1 MATVRQIRRRVRS
14 VTSIAKVTKAM
25 ELVAGSKM
33 RRSQTRAVASR
44 PYADKMME
52 ILGNLARQQGDDAE
66 RHPFMTVRPVQNA
79 LVLFLSPN
87 RGLAGGLPSN
97 MNRRAA
103 SFALEQEAPVSF
115 VTIGRKGRDFVLRA
129 GQPLK
134 AEFTMP
140 EYPDL
145 ADTLPVTRV
154 ITDEYLAGAVDRVFL
169 LWPRFINT
177 AVQLPT
183 VRQILPIQ
191 PQDVEDITTADV
203 DYIYE
208 PSIEGVF
215 AELLPRY
222 LEMTVYAAVLEAEA
236 SELSA
241 RMVAMRNATDAATE
255 MIQTLTLVYNK
266 VRQEQITKELLDIV
280 GGVEAM
286 KAAGV

>member
-33 RRSQTRAVASR
+33 RRSQTRALQAR
-44 PYADKMME
+44 PYAEKMME
-52 ILGNLARQQGDDAE
+52 ILGDLAKQRGEDEDA
-66 RHPFMTVRPVQNA
+66 HPFLTVRPAKNT
-79 LVLFLSPN
+79 LILFLGPN

-103 SFALEQEAPVSF
+103 TFALEQETPVSF
-115 VTIGRKGRDFVLRA
+115 VTIGRRPRLRRA
-129 GQPLK
+129 HRPAALPSSPCRTTRTSTTRCPSRASSPMSTRQP
-134 AEFTMP
+134 
-140 EYPDL
+140 
-145 ADTLPVTRV
+145 R
-154 ITDEYLAGAVDRVFL
+154 DRVFL
-169 LWPRFINT
+169 LYPRFVNT
-177 AVQLPT
+177 AVQAPT
-183 VRQILPIQ
+183 VRQLLPIEPEQ
-191 PQDVEDITTADV
+191 IQDITPEDV
-203 DYIYE
+203 DYLYE
-208 PSIEGVF
+208 PSPEGVL

-222 LEMTVYAAVLEAEA
+222 IEMTVYQSILETEA

-241 RMVAMRNATDAATE
+241 RMVAMRNATDAANE

-286 KAAGV
+286 NA

>member
-33 RRSQTRAVASR
+33 RRSQTRALQAR
-44 PYADKMME
+44 PYAEKMMV
-52 ILGNLARQQGDDAE
+52 ILGDLAKQRGEDE
-66 RHPFMTVRPVQNA
+66 NTHPFLSVRPAKNT
-79 LVLFLSPN
+79 LILFLGPN

-103 SFALEQEAPVSF
+103 SFALEQETPVTF
-115 VTIGRKGRDFVLRA
+115 VTAGKKGRDFVVRA
-129 GQPLK
+129 GQPLL

-140 EYPDL
+140 DYPAL
-145 ADTLPVTRV
+145 YDTLPMTRIAV
-154 ITDEYLAGAVDRVFL
+154 DEYEAGRADRVFL
-169 LWPRFINT
+169 LYPRFVNT
-177 AVQLPT
+177 AVQAPT
-183 VRQILPIQ
+183 VRQLLPIEPAQ
-191 PQDVEDITTADV
+191 IHDITPEDV
-203 DYIYE
+203 DYLYE
-208 PSIEGVF
+208 PSPEAVL

-222 LEMTVYAAVLEAEA
+222 IEMTVYQSILETEA

-241 RMVAMRNATDAATE
+241 RMVAMRNATDAANE

-286 KAAGV
+286 NA

>member
-1 MATVRQIRRRVRS
+1 MASIRQIRRRVRS

-33 RRSQTRAVASR
+33 RRSQTRALQAR
-44 PYADKMME
+44 PYAEKMVE
-52 ILGNLARQQGDDAE
+52 ILGDLAKQRAE
-66 RHPFMTVRPVQNA
+66 DEDTHPFLTVRPLKNA
-79 LVLFLSPN
+79 LILFLGPN

-103 SFALEQEAPVSF
+103 AFALEQEAPPSF
-115 VTIGRKGRDFVLRA
+115 VTVGRKGRDFIART
-129 GQPLK
+129 GQKLV
-134 AEFTMP
+134 AEFTMAD
-140 EYPDL
+140 YPNL
-145 ADTLPVTRV
+145 ADTLPVTRIV
-154 ITDEYLAGAVDRVFL
+154 IDEYESGRADRVFL
-169 LWPRFINT
+169 LYPRFVNT

-183 VRQILPIQ
+183 VRQILPIE
-191 PQDVEDITTADV
+191 PQDIADKTAQDV

-208 PSIEGVF
+208 PSAEGVL

-222 LEMTVYAAVLEAEA
+222 IEMTIYQAVLETEA

-241 RMVAMRNATDAATE
+241 RMVAMRNATEAAKD

-266 VRQEQITKELLDIV
+266 ARQEQITKELLDIV

-286 KAAGV
+286 KA

>member
-33 RRSQTRAVASR
+33 RRSQTRALQAR
-44 PYADKMME
+44 PYAEKMRE
-52 ILGNLARQQGDDAE
+52 VLGDLAKQRGSDE
-66 RHPFMTVRPVQNA
+66 ETHPFLSVRPA
-79 LVLFLSPN
+79 RDTLILFLSPN

-103 SFALEQEAPVSF
+103 AFALEQEAAVTF
-115 VTIGRKGRDFVLRA
+115 VTVGRKGRDFVVRA
-129 GQPLK
+129 GQRLM

-140 EYPDL
+140 DYPNL
-145 ADTLPVTRV
+145 IDT
-154 ITDEYLAGAVDRVFL
+154 ITIARMVMDEYLAERVDRVYML
-169 LWPRFINT
+169 YPRFVNT
-177 AVQLPT
+177 AVQTPT
-183 VRQILPIQ
+183 VRQILPIE
-191 PQDVEDITTADV
+191 PEELTDVTVEDV

-208 PSIEGVF
+208 PDVEGVF

-222 LEMTVYAAVLEAEA
+222 VEMTIYAAVLESEA

-241 RMVAMRNATDAATE
+241 RMVAMRNATEAANE
-255 MIQTLTLVYNK
+255 MIETLTLIYNK
-266 VRQEQITKELLDIV
+266 ARQEQITKELLDIV

-286 KAAGV
+286 KS

>member
-33 RRSQTRAVASR
+33 RRSQTRALQAR

-52 ILGNLARQQGDDAE
+52 ILGDLAKQRGEDD
-66 RHPFMTVRPVQNA
+66 RHPYLTVRPVKRA
-79 LVLFLSPN
+79 LVLLLNTN

-103 SFALEQEAPVSF
+103 SFALEQEAPVEW
-115 VTIGRKGRDFVLRA
+115 VTSGRKGRDFIVRT
-129 GQPLK
+129 GQPLV

-140 EYPDL
+140 DYPEL
-145 ADTLPVTRV
+145 LDTLPLAR
-154 ITDEYLAGAVDRVFL
+154 IILDEYEQEKVDRVFL
-169 LWPRFINT
+169 LYPRFVNT
-177 AVQLPT
+177 AVQMPT
-183 VRQILPIQ
+183 VRQLLPIE
-191 PQDVEDITTADV
+191 PQDIADITVEDV

-208 PSIEGVF
+208 PSLEAVF
-215 AELLPRY
+215 AQLLPRY
-222 LEMTVYAAVLEAEA
+222 IEMTIYAAVLESEA

-241 RMVAMRNATDAATE
+241 RMVAMRNATDAANE
-255 MIQTLTLVYNK
+255 MIETLTLIYNK

-280 GGVEAM
+280 GGVNA
-286 KAAGV
+286 VS